1 MILSAAA
8 FAIAL
13 AANTSAAPPPPAKDP
28 DKLICRREA
37 KTGSLVQTTR
47 SCKTRKEWAEISANN
62 RRDVDRLRENSSPRS
77 TSGAD
82 FTPF

>member
-1 MILSAAA
+1 MILTATA

-13 AANTSAAPPPPAKDP
+13 AANTAGASPATAKDP

-37 KTGSLVQTTR
+37 RTGSLVGTTR
-47 SCKTRKEWAEISANN
+47 SCKTRKEWAAISEAN
-62 RRDVDRLRENSSPRS
+62 RRDVDRLRDNSSPRS
-77 TSGAD
+77 TNGAD